1 MSSSVKG
8 SDGGLVRPV
17 ELELTILMPCL
28 NEAETIG
35 VCIRKAQAFL
45 ARKGVAGE
53 VVVADNGSTDE
64 SREIARQHGARLVNA
79 STRGYGAALLGGIE
93 AARGRYIVMGDA
105 DDSYD
110 FSSLDEYLEQL
121 RGGADLV
128 MGNRFRGGIAP
139 GSMPFIHRYLGNP
152 ALSFL
157 GRLFFKIPVGDFH
170 CGLRAFKTE
179 SIRSLRLQTTGMEF
193 ASEMVVRCALRGLR
207 IVEVPTPLKPDGRS
221 RAPHLKTWRDGWR
234 HLKFLLMY
242 SPRWLFFIPGFS
254 MIAIGLLLAATL
266 FFGPVKIFGGCHPG
280 HRLVHLRLLP
290 RYCRSAARVVRRSLT
305 LLRGPRGISFAE
317 YWLDDGA
324 PPFHHR
330 PACACWRAAR
340 RRRGCD
346 VRLCSLRLGAEGI
359 RPTSESFDPTRCA
372 YRHDSD
378 RYWLSGACNGFFAG
392 NFRNPEEYVSR
403 PSLEV
408 SFC

>member
-139 GSMPFIHRYLGNP
+139 GSMPFIHRY
-152 ALSFL
+152 
-157 GRLFFKIPVGDFH
+157 
-170 CGLRAFKTE
+170 
-179 SIRSLRLQTTGMEF
+179 
-193 ASEMVVRCALRGLR
+193 
-207 IVEVPTPLKPDGRS
+207 
-221 RAPHLKTWRDGWR
+221 
-234 HLKFLLMY
+234 
-242 SPRWLFFIPGFS
+242 
-254 MIAIGLLLAATL
+254 
-266 FFGPVKIFGGCHPG
+266 
-280 HRLVHLRLLP
+280 
-290 RYCRSAARVVRRSLT
+290 
-305 LLRGPRGISFAE
+305 
-317 YWLDDGA
+317 
-324 PPFHHR
+324 
-330 PACACWRAAR
+330 
-340 RRRGCD
+340 
-346 VRLCSLRLGAEGI
+346 
-359 RPTSESFDPTRCA
+359 
-372 YRHDSD
+372 
-378 RYWLSGACNGFFAG
+378 
-392 NFRNPEEYVSR
+392 
-403 PSLEV
+403 
-408 SFC
+408 